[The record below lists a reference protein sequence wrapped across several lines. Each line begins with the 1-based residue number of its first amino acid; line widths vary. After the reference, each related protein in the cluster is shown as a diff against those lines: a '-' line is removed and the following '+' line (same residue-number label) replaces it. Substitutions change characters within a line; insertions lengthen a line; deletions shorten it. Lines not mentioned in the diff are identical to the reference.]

1 MRSLH
6 LDNFKI
12 IKTILLRKHLIVFV
26 IINILILFKLN
37 VNTTYE
43 FSSLKRIFLDNHKIN
58 NNNSNNNNNNNNINN
73 DIWHTIYKI
82 QKEKQNGYSEKKNNN
97 IYTNIMND
105 KDGKIYLNTKS
116 IINNYKE
123 YIKNTYIYYNT
134 FFKYV
139 KYFITK
145 IKNYNVI
152 YEPYII
158 LEQKS
163 KTHISI
169 NNKKLVIQFLPPINK
184 GTHIL
189 HNKTN
194 DSIGNVLNDF
204 HNKLVKRRVLLAL
217 MKRKKK
223 DKRKSKLAKKKK
235 LKDKKKK
242 KKKKS
247 KKDKQTKKKKKKNK
261 NIRKNK
267 KNNLRKIKKDNYE
280 DDEYDDQVDA
290 MYDEKNER
298 KRKRNKRGGNNNMYH
313 PKNDKLIMEGGSI
326 T

>member
-58 NNNSNNNNNNNNINN
+58 NNNSNNNNNNNNNNINN

-217 MKRKKK
+217 MKRK
-223 DKRKSKLAKKKK
+223 
-235 LKDKKKK
+235 
-242 KKKKS
+242 
-247 KKDKQTKKKKKKNK
+247 
-261 NIRKNK
+261 
-267 KNNLRKIKKDNYE
+267 
-280 DDEYDDQVDA
+280 
-290 MYDEKNER
+290 NER
-298 KRKRNKRGGNNNMYH
+298 IY
-313 PKNDKLIMEGGSI
+313 
-326 T
+326 

>member
-1 MRSLH
+1 
-6 LDNFKI
+6 
-12 IKTILLRKHLIVFV
+12 
-26 IINILILFKLN
+26 
-37 VNTTYE
+37 
-43 FSSLKRIFLDNHKIN
+43 
-58 NNNSNNNNNNNNINN
+58 NNNINN

-152 YEPYII
+152 YDEPCVI

-169 NNKKLVIQFLPPINK
+169 NNKKRIIQFLPQINK

-194 DSIGNVLNDF
+194 DSISNVLNDF

-235 LKDKKKK
+235 LKD
-242 KKKKS
+242 
-247 KKDKQTKKKKKKNK
+247 
-261 NIRKNK
+261 
-267 KNNLRKIKKDNYE
+267 
-280 DDEYDDQVDA
+280 
-290 MYDEKNER
+290 
-298 KRKRNKRGGNNNMYH
+298 
-313 PKNDKLIMEGGSI
+313 
-326 T
+326 